1 MSYLTRKVTNTLI
14 ERIEEGL
21 ISWEEVAR
29 ECLAY
34 MSEDQVKDMVEWTF
48 WLDGEEEEEDE

>member
-1 MSYLTRKVTNTLI
+1 MSYLTRKVTNTLV

-48 WLDGEEEEEDE
+48 WLDDEEDE